1 MQDVNTKHSNQMVDF
16 TRDYDE
22 EAKAVLRQVEQ
33 NLQNGRKQI
42 VWTVLQPAKILASNS
57 NVSANRVKWGSL
69 VGTAIPCI
77 SWVMIDKFLLHEM
90 ISKEMP
96 LTYIN
101 TLIIFI
107 VLGVLQ
113 WIFMPKLINQQMNRA
128 QHTVIYVHLDLMR
141 QMVSVMSPLQR
152 GATIAPFHSQSLLH
166 KWIKLLAFRLPET
179 ENVKYSALRDK
190 VQRQITER
198 CGFEFKREK

>member
-1 MQDVNTKHSNQMVDF
+1 
-16 TRDYDE
+16 
-22 EAKAVLRQVEQ
+22 
-33 NLQNGRKQI
+33 
-42 VWTVLQPAKILASNS
+42 
-57 NVSANRVKWGSL
+57 
-69 VGTAIPCI
+69 
-77 SWVMIDKFLLHEM
+77 
-90 ISKEMP
+90 
-96 LTYIN
+96 
-101 TLIIFI
+101 
-107 VLGVLQ
+107 
-113 WIFMPKLINQQMNRA
+113 MPKLINQQMNRA
-128 QHTVIYVHLDLMR
+128 QHTVIYVHLDLMMR